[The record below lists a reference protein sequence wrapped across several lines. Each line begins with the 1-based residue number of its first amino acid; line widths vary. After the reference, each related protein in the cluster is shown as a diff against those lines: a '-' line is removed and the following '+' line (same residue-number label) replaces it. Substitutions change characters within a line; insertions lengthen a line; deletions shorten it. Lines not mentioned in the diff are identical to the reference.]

1 MIQDKFAS
9 PQTICISS
17 RQVSCPK
24 CSSGFNSNL
33 SQENFLRVEQAGSGQ
48 GCPVTSSEELE
59 ASVQVADLNLQVNNF
74 MQTAEA
80 SKTDTRKLVSQL
92 SDIKNAAISFPGAVP
107 PRSRQFLT
115 LLNNLSNLH
124 LFCDLV
130 AL

>member
-1 MIQDKFAS
+1 M
-9 PQTICISS
+9 
-17 RQVSCPK
+17 
-24 CSSGFNSNL
+24 
-33 SQENFLRVEQAGSGQ
+33 
-48 GCPVTSSEELE
+48 TSSEELE